1 MRLPWV
7 NEEIRRRQRVI
18 RIFPNEAAAMRL
30 IGALLAEI
38 NDQWLSASHAY
49 LDMTE
54 YWDWKKEKQNSTTQ
68 TTTNN
73 VVTMN

>member
-49 LDMTE
+49 LDMTK